1 MKDRTTTGSKSKL
14 LNNKIRAGI
23 AVLSFF
29 ALLALGPVIFAGL
42 HISNFLSHPPLT
54 DLGQTNIAP
63 FTSSG
68 HWLGT
73 DSMGRDLF
81 GMLAWG
87 ALGSLSV
94 GLGAAFTSVF
104 VGNLFGSLSALLGGI
119 IDNIMMRIVD
129 SLLAIPPIILLLTLS
144 TFLTAP
150 ELTAKIP
157 PALCQILAVTSSS
170 DGLLPLFTV
179 TVAIAATCWLE
190 SARVARSRVLSIKTE
205 EYCTAALALGDSNL
219 QLLRRHLLPALVS
232 IAVMEATL
240 LVSDAI
246 IMESGLSFLGLGLGP
261 QTPSWGSMLRDA
273 QVSLIQGNWW
283 GALAPGLAI
292 VLTVISIHLI
302 GQGFL
307 ELRSARVHAHIH
319 GVGLKKR

>member
-1 MKDRTTTGSKSKL
+1 M
-14 LNNKIRAGI
+14 NKKMIIGASILG
-23 AVLSFF
+23 AF
-29 ALLALGPVIFAGL
+29 ALLALGPVTSTAL
-42 HISNFLSHPPLT
+42 HTGHPPLS
-54 DLGQTNIAP
+54 DLHQSNIAP
-63 FTSSG
+63 FSTAA

-73 DSMGRDLF
+73 DSLGRDLF
-81 GMLAWG
+81 GMLGWG

-94 GLGAAFTSVF
+94 ALVASFTSVF
-104 VGNLFGSLSALLGGI
+104 VGNLFGSISALLGGFV
-119 IDNIMMRIVD
+119 DNIMMRLVD

-150 ELTAKIP
+150 EFTTRLP
-157 PALCQILAVTSSS
+157 LLLCQLLSVSSSS

-179 TVAIAATCWLE
+179 IVAIAATTWLE
-190 SARVARSRVLSIKTE
+190 SARIARSRVLSIKTE
-205 EYCTAALALGDSNL
+205 EYCTAALALGDNNI

-232 IAVMEATL
+232 TAVVEATL

-292 VLTVISIHLI
+292 VLTVVSIHLI

-319 GVGLKKR
+319 GVGLKAR

>member
-1 MKDRTTTGSKSKL
+1 
-14 LNNKIRAGI
+14 
-23 AVLSFF
+23 LS
-29 ALLALGPVIFAGL
+29 LVG
-42 HISNFLSHPPLT
+42 
-54 DLGQTNIAP
+54 
-63 FTSSG
+63 TSSA
-68 HWLGT
+68 L
-73 DSMGRDLF
+73 GRDLF

-94 GLGAAFTSVF
+94 ALVASFTSVF
-104 VGNLFGSLSALLGGI
+104 VGNLFGSVSALLGGFV
-119 IDNIMMRIVD
+119 DNIMMRLVD

-150 ELTAKIP
+150 EFTAKL
-157 PALCQILAVTSSS
+157 PALLCQILAVSASS

-179 TVAIAATCWLE
+179 IVAIAATTWLE
-190 SARVARSRVLSIKTE
+190 SARIARSRVLSIKTE
-205 EYCTAALALGDSNL
+205 EYCTAALALGDSNI

-232 IAVMEATL
+232 TAVVEATL

-292 VLTVISIHLI
+292 VLTVVSIHLI

-307 ELRSARVHAHIH
+307 ELRSARVHEHIH
-319 GVGLKKR
+319 GLGLKAR